1 MPGRFAKS
9 FAFTIAKLDE
19 DKRQVFGWASVVTKN
34 GQPVVDR
41 QGDVIPV
48 ETLEEAAYCSNTTSP
63 PLVTTLS
70 LRPATASRVGVIQTG
85 YLEAATPG
93 RPQQSRRRRSANRHW
108 TSSSMDENVELWR
121 NREFESARSCG
132 SRPDR
137 LLARHTTPGPKGRI
151 PAHQEPDTL
160 GDLACA
166 INFSRSPSSPGRA
179 GAHPLTHLGG
189 PRRLA
194 VRICSHTTPSNASPQ
209 LTAQS
214 LPPQPSSRLL
224 GIY

>member
-108 TSSSMDENVELWR
+108 TSSSMDENVGLWR
-121 NREFESARSCG
+121 NREFGPGREMRLGRRQPLADPDDDFLNAPKAILHPLESRLRAIDAGFAHWPIRS
-132 SRPDR
+132 
-137 LLARHTTPGPKGRI
+137 LQAARHGS
-151 PAHQEPDTL
+151 TL
-160 GDLACA
+160 LVGALS
-166 INFSRSPSSPGRA
+166 ISSIG
-179 GAHPLTHLGG
+179 
-189 PRRLA
+189 
-194 VRICSHTTPSNASPQ
+194 
-209 LTAQS
+209 
-214 LPPQPSSRLL
+214 LL
-224 GIY
+224 VLMTVQR